1 MRYLVSGKEMKLL
14 DQNTSQVFHVP
25 ELVLMEQASMA
36 FVQKLLVLKQNK
48 LSTALI
54 ACGSGNNGGDG
65 IAIARILFLHGYQAE
80 IYVAGNHSSFTHETA
95 RQLSIASNYHVPVV
109 NNPQWR
115 EYTTIVD
122 AVFGVGLA
130 RPVMGKYKEL
140 IETMNRM
147 TAWKVAVD
155 IPSGVNGDTGAVMG
169 AAFEA
174 DLTVTFG
181 FLKAGLCLYP
191 GRKNAG
197 RTVLADIGVY
207 GESGV
212 FEKKRILEVE
222 DTKKIPGR
230 TPEGNKSTFGKVLAV
245 AGSPG
250 MCGAAYFCAAAAFA
264 GGAGMVRI
272 LTDESNRIPLQSLL
286 PEAIIDCGKGE
297 AAYQNAFDWCDVIL
311 MGPGLGIS
319 EKTRFKVHW
328 FLEKALSGKKVVL
341 DADGLNLLAENP
353 SWKNLLGSHVILT
366 PHMGEMSRLTG
377 KSIGELQDSREASAL
392 EYARASGS
400 VCVLKDACTVTTG
413 SDGTVWYNLSGYAGM
428 ATAGSGDV
436 LAGVLAGMLC
446 MYRGEALSVGEMTE
460 IAALGVFI
468 HGRAGDLAAEN
479 KGMYGM
485 KAGDLL
491 LTIPEVLKY
500 GGRHEEI

>member
-1 MRYLVSGKEMKLL
+1 M
-14 DQNTSQVFHVP
+14 
-25 ELVLMEQASMA
+25 
-36 FVQKLLVLKQNK
+36 
-48 LSTALI
+48 
-54 ACGSGNNGGDG
+54 
-65 IAIARILFLHGYQAE
+65 
-80 IYVAGNHSSFTHETA
+80 
-95 RQLSIASNYHVPVV
+95 
-109 NNPQWR
+109 
-115 EYTTIVD
+115 
-122 AVFGVGLA
+122 
-130 RPVMGKYKEL
+130 
-140 IETMNRM
+140 
-147 TAWKVAVD
+147 
-155 IPSGVNGDTGAVMG
+155 
-169 AAFEA
+169 
-174 DLTVTFG
+174 
-181 FLKAGLCLYP
+181 
-191 GRKNAG
+191 
-197 RTVLADIGVY
+197 
-207 GESGV
+207 
-212 FEKKRILEVE
+212 
-222 DTKKIPGR
+222 
-230 TPEGNKSTFGKVLAV
+230 
-245 AGSPG
+245 
-250 MCGAAYFCAAAAFA
+250 
-264 GGAGMVRI
+264 
-272 LTDESNRIPLQSLL
+272 
-286 PEAIIDCGKGE
+286 
-297 AAYQNAFDWCDVIL
+297 IL

-413 SDGTVWYNLSGYAGM
+413 SDGTVWYNLSGNAGM